1 MQGVRGFVS
10 CSSCRQ
16 RKLRC
21 DRNEPC
27 SNCTARNID
36 CIYASLPRGRGSFA
50 HRENNNQRPEVR
62 LRKLERLLGTII
74 SQMPENQAS
83 GIAISSYNAG
93 EANLLHGD
101 QTSSPAAH
109 ERMRGD
115 LSQNDQH
122 TVRPGRMMSSDD
134 QTIYVSSVHW
144 AAICNEIACLRENF
158 DEQEAQNHTEL
169 MGQSQSSSEPLL
181 LDGVREISSVEDILA
196 DIPPKDFVNRLISRY
211 FTSKDHSVVIFHAPT
226 FQHEYKRFWDN
237 PRAAS
242 VPWISLLYAIM
253 SLSVFLHM
261 RSGDKLPEAY
271 GNPGDMKDAFHRRS
285 TECLLLSKYSTEPGA
300 YTIEALLFNIQNE
313 YVRCKDAHLGVWIL
327 AGIATRLAMRMGYHR
342 DPSHYS
348 QLSVFQGEMRRRCWA
363 GILQMD
369 ALFSCQL
376 GLPSMIQESQY
387 DTQLPSNL
395 LDEDFGPDFAG
406 LPKSRPETDLTPVLY
421 LITKTRFM
429 LLFRVIFNQVT
440 LQCVGEYDEIIAL
453 SQRLENA
460 YALVSPHFRI
470 AALEDCITV
479 PPFSLIQ
486 RYNLELLF
494 QKTRCILHRH
504 HMAKSY
510 QEPQY
515 NFSRYSCVEAAMTI
529 LTHHANLHKEVQVG
543 GLLHREKWFISS
555 LEQHDFLLASM
566 IVCLELTSQSQPSPE
581 HDDEINGIVKFDRQE
596 LIKALEASKSSW
608 YSLRSDS
615 FEARK
620 AFEML
625 SVMLDRVSMG
635 TQRERER
642 RLTERGA
649 KHDNG
654 NHTMSRRMD
663 DDPGL
668 EPSTLEGVDR
678 QLGPPK
684 TSQMTTDTPFLNEMD
699 SFLNGQDMID
709 WDAWELFMKNS
720 REESQGA

>member
-1 MQGVRGFVS
+1 MQGARGFVS

-27 SNCTARNID
+27 SNCTTRNVD
-36 CIYASLPRGRGSFA
+36 CIYASLPRGRGSF
-50 HRENNNQRPEVR
+50 RENNSQRPEVR
-62 LRKLERLLGTII
+62 LRKLEQLIGTIV
-74 SQMPENQAS
+74 SQIPENQAS
-83 GIAISSYNAG
+83 SAAISSHNAG
-93 EANLLHGD
+93 EANNLHGD
-101 QTSSPAAH
+101 RTSSSAAH
-109 ERMRGD
+109 KEMRAD
-115 LSQNDQH
+115 LSQNDHH

-144 AAICNEIACLRENF
+144 AAICNEIAYLRENF
-158 DEQEAQNHTEL
+158 DEQEAQNHTETV
-169 MGQSQSSSEPLL
+169 MQSQRSREPLL
-181 LDGVREISSVEDILA
+181 LDGVREISSLEDILSA
-196 DIPPKDFVNRLISRY
+196 IPPRDFVNRLISRY
-211 FTSKDHSVVIFHAPT
+211 FNSKDPSVAAFHAPT
-226 FQHEYKRFWDN
+226 FQLEYKRFWDN
-237 PRAAS
+237 PHAAS
-242 VPWISLLYAIM
+242 LPWISLLFGVM
-253 SLSVFLHM
+253 SISVFLHM
-261 RSGDKLPEAY
+261 RSGDKLPEAF
-271 GNPGDMKDAFHRRS
+271 GNPADMRDDFHRRG

-300 YTIEALLFNIQNE
+300 YTIEALLFNIHNE
-313 YVRCKDAHLGVWIL
+313 FVRCKDAHLGVWIL

-363 GILQMD
+363 SILQMD

-376 GLPSMIQESQY
+376 GLPAMIQESQY
-387 DTQLPSNL
+387 DTKLPSNL
-395 LDEDFGPDFAG
+395 LDEDFGPDSTK

-421 LITKTRFM
+421 TITKTRFL
-429 LLFRVIFNQVT
+429 LLFRVIFNQVA

-460 YALVSPHFRI
+460 YTLISPHFRMTS
-470 AALEDCITV
+470 LEDCITV
-479 PPFSLIQ
+479 PPYSLIQ

-510 QEPQY
+510 QEPKY
-515 NFSRYSCVEAAMTI
+515 SFSRYSCVEAAMAI
-529 LTHHANLHKEVQVG
+529 LTHHANIHKEVQVG

-566 IVCLELTSQSQPSPE
+566 IVCLELTSQTQSSPE
-581 HDDEINGIVKFDRQE
+581 RDDEMTGLVKFDRQE
-596 LIKALEASKSSW
+596 LIKALETSKLSW
-608 YSLRSDS
+608 HRLKSDS
-615 FEARK
+615 FEAQK
-620 AFEML
+620 AFDML

-635 TQRERER
+635 TQSEGER
-642 RLTERGA
+642 RLMERVA

-654 NHTMSRRMD
+654 NDAASRHMD
-663 DDPGL
+663 DDPML
-668 EPSTLEGVDR
+668 EASTLESVES

-684 TSQMTTDTPFLNEMD
+684 TSQTTTDTPYLNEMD

-709 WDAWELFMKNS
+709 WNAWELFMKNS
-720 REESQGA
+720 RGESQGA